1 MRFDQKAFGQRIRIL
16 RQKRGLTQAQMS
28 AALHINIYHFGRIEQ
43 GKRGVSIDLLLDIAT
58 ILKVSMDY
66 LITGSDHF
74 SESTTSLITQ
84 IRDILD
90 QFESGG

>member
-28 AALHINIYHFGRIEQ
+28 TALHINIDHFGRIEQ

-58 ILKVSMDY
+58 ILNVSMDY